1 LGEDMIRKKAL
12 RKIFITTLTMFI
24 ILTIYSIPTTSIN
37 NNVLRTNLEI
47 NNTNLSNTNIYLLNN
62 DNLLVKTNIY
72 ISFNSL
78 EEKITNIIN
87 YLTINNSKISSNLSG
102 YIPIDTKIN
111 SIEVRNDI
119 LYLDL
124 SSNFLN
130 SSNKDIMITGLVYTL
145 LEIDQFTSI
154 NLTVN
159 GDYITGFNKVLNK
172 DIGINKEYLYSNRNN
187 ISKVIVYY
195 YDDIINYNLVPV
207 TKYLN
212 DDREEIEII
221 IDELKN
227 TDNYNII
234 SLINYNTKLLNYYE
248 ESNVMFLNFNDYLL
262 DSNSNINEKIF
273 NTIAYS
279 VFSNYDVNMVMFL
292 VNGTNIEYIIK

>member
-1 LGEDMIRKKAL
+1 
-12 RKIFITTLTMFI
+12 MFI